1 MCWVPCARSW
11 CSSAAVQSDCWRFRE
26 IEVDLMPTASGILG
40 FANRLYPLAVAT
52 VERRTLPSGVSI
64 RLIAAP
70 LFVATKFE
78 AFADRG
84 AEDLLGSHDLE
95 VDLHLRSSG

>member
-1 MCWVPCARSW
+1 VNPR
-11 CSSAAVQSDCWRFRE
+11 D
-26 IEVDLMPTASGILG
+26 P
-40 FANRLYPLAVAT
+40 NLAQL
-52 VERRTLPSGVSI
+52 E
-64 RLIAAP
+64 LIAAP

-84 AEDLLGSHDLE
+84 AEDLIGSHDLE